1 MDKKVVL
8 IVEDNKDLLDMYS
21 DIIQMAGF
29 ETIKA
34 LDGYKGLEAL
44 AENKDAISLIV
55 LDMMMPGMDGLEF
68 LTNIKNDES
77 KYGKHPV
84 IVLSN
89 MTSDLV
95 VKEAYKLGV
104 KSYLKK
110 TETDARQLLKEVTR
124 LLKG

>member
-1 MDKKVVL
+1 MSKKVVL

-34 LDGYKGLEAL
+34 PDGYKGLEAL
-44 AENKDAISLIV
+44 AENKDVISLII

-68 LTNIKNDES
+68 LTDIKNDEG

-124 LLKG
+124 LLKE